1 MFKPSMAVAAATA
14 LVATPV
20 QATCWKSDEASAAQ
34 VRTLQSMLM
43 VAALRC
49 QVAKFDITS
58 DYNEFVKS
66 NRTAIQGMNDKLK
79 AHFIRAR
86 GPVAGQ
92 TEYDRFT
99 TTLANG
105 FGAAASGAE
114 ICASAAS
121 LAREAAMMGGS
132 IEGLLMLAAR
142 EGIATSLPDGTCEP
156 TMSVAQ
162 AGMPR
167 PMTAPAPMAS
177 AATAATVM
185 GPPTPA
191 DAPAWDAA
199 TSPLPR

>member
-1 MFKPSMAVAAATA
+1 MFKPAMAVAATIA

-20 QATCWKSDEASAAQ
+20 QATCWKGDEASAAQ
-34 VRTLQSMLM
+34 VRNLQSMLM

-66 NRTAIQGMNDKLK
+66 NRIAIQGMNDKLK

-121 LAREAAMMGGS
+121 LAREGAMMAGS
-132 IEGLLMLAAR
+132 IEGLLTLAAR

-162 AGMPR
+162 AGVPK
-167 PMTAPAPMAS
+167 PMTAPARIAAPGAASTVMEPS
-177 AATAATVM
+177 AA
-185 GPPTPA
+185 A

-199 TSPLPR
+199 TSPLPQ